1 MPTTPTKIVFLIDEQ
16 SLVNSFVQIDNL
28 KIFIMRTL
36 LFYYTQHKR
45 QQILWGYRFFSTQT
59 RYPTDS
65 IRHFYTMTEE
75 SFNAIESEYEKRNR
89 DRPKQTVLGTP
100 IMRIKQ
106 VLKEVIGDFQW
117 ENTDLCTPEPTK
129 NYIFLLTA
137 CPCSGK
143 DLTRFFISPH
153 QDVQDLLPFQIPQYF
168 QQTKDELCSTLLQT
182 YTQHHLSLSL
192 VDTDWKC
199 PHSNPNEQM
208 VSRMIHQGFI
218 SCFEPFKGKYILFQT
233 LVRNNAIYGHSFI
246 SEFVNILPSDQSC
259 VSSASIPMWKGPFKT
274 KLGKIIGNFAVY
286 PALRNG
292 EYQTSTLAYISEIR
306 TMNIVHASQF
316 SISWLLKNDPA
327 ESDTDYK
334 LTCEEDESPNL
345 FNILLDELY
354 ATQSILIAELIPMSG
369 YHDLNRKVCI
379 EPFSRSSAS
388 MRFLNIDDVPQ
399 DVNLTDVA
407 VDDDYPIGT
416 YLAGTRLQVELPEAP
431 LPPEDRSYQLN
442 MKVPS
447 FIKNNLNQP
456 KISTDEQEKKPVR
469 LQKKEESA
477 ERVIQLPT
485 DVSMFGKT
493 LKKLY
498 LEALYT
504 QKVVLPSYK
513 FRKSC

>member
-1 MPTTPTKIVFLIDEQ
+1 
-16 SLVNSFVQIDNL
+16 
-28 KIFIMRTL
+28 MRTL

-65 IRHFYTMTEE
+65 IRHFYTMTED
-75 SFNAIESEYEKRNR
+75 SFNAIDNEYEKRNR

-106 VLKEVIGDFQW
+106 VLKEVIGDYQW

-137 CPCSGK
+137 CPSSGN
-143 DLTRFFISPH
+143 DLTKFFISPH
-153 QDVQDLLPFQIPQYF
+153 QDDLAPQDLLPFQIPQYF
-168 QQTKDELCSTLLQT
+168 QQTKDELCSILLQT
-182 YTQHHLSLSL
+182 YTQRHLSLSL
-192 VDTDWKC
+192 VDTDLKC
-199 PHSNPNEQM
+199 PHSNPSEQM
-208 VSRMIHQGFI
+208 LSRTIRQGFI
-218 SCFEPFKGKYILFQT
+218 SCFEPFHGNYILFQSV
-233 LVRNNAIYGHSFI
+233 VRNNAIYGHSFI

-274 KLGKIIGNFAVY
+274 KLGKSIGNFAVY

-306 TMNIVHASQF
+306 TISIVHASQF
-316 SISWLLKNDPA
+316 SISWLLKHDSA

-334 LTCEEDESPNL
+334 LTCEEGESSNL

-354 ATQSILIAELIPMSG
+354 ATQSILIAELIPMNG
-369 YHDLNRKVCI
+369 YDDLNRKVCI
-379 EPFSRSSAS
+379 EPFSRTSAS
-388 MRFLNIDDVPQ
+388 MRFLNITHIPQ
-399 DVNLTDVA
+399 DVSLTDVA

-416 YLAGTRLQVELPEAP
+416 HLAGTRLQIELPEAP

-447 FIKNNLNQP
+447 FIETKINQP
-456 KISTDEQEKKPVR
+456 KISTNQQGKKPIR
-469 LQKKEESA
+469 SQESEESI
-477 ERVIQLPT
+477 ERVIQLPSN
-485 DVSMFGKT
+485 VNMFGKE

-498 LEALYT
+498 LETLYT
-504 QKVVLPSYK
+504 QKVNSVRSRISKGILK
-513 FRKSC
+513 RVIGHNG

>member
-1 MPTTPTKIVFLIDEQ
+1 
-16 SLVNSFVQIDNL
+16 
-28 KIFIMRTL
+28 
-36 LFYYTQHKR
+36 
-45 QQILWGYRFFSTQT
+45 
-59 RYPTDS
+59 
-65 IRHFYTMTEE
+65 MTED
-75 SFNAIESEYEKRNR
+75 SFNAIDNDYEKRNR

-117 ENTDLCTPEPTK
+117 ENTDLCTLEPTK

-137 CPCSGK
+137 CPCNGK
-143 DLTRFFISPH
+143 DLTSFFITPH
-153 QDVQDLLPFQIPQYF
+153 QDDHAPQDLLPYQIPQYF

-182 YTQHHLSLSL
+182 YTQRHLSLSL
-192 VDTDWKC
+192 VDTDLKC
-199 PHSNPNEQM
+199 PHSNPSEQM
-208 VSRMIHQGFI
+208 LSRMIRQGFM
-218 SCFEPFKGKYILFQT
+218 SCFEPFHGNYILFQSF
-233 LVRNNAIYGHSFI
+233 VRNNAIYGHSFI
-246 SEFVNILPSDQSC
+246 SEFVNILPSDQPC
-259 VSSASIPMWKGPFKT
+259 VLSSTSIPMWKGPFKT
-274 KLGKIIGNFAVY
+274 KLGKSIGNFAIY

-306 TMNIVHASQF
+306 TTSIVHASQF

-334 LTCEEDESPNL
+334 LTCEEGESPNL

-354 ATQSILIAELIPMSG
+354 STQSILIAELVPMNG
-369 YHDLNRKVCI
+369 YDDLNRKVCI

-388 MRFLNIDDVPQ
+388 MRFLNIVHVPH

-407 VDDDYPIGT
+407 VDDDYPIGPH
-416 YLAGTRLQVELPEAP
+416 LAGTKLQIELPEAP

-456 KISTDEQEKKPVR
+456 KNIQEKKPMGS
-469 LQKKEESA
+469 QKSEESI
-477 ERVIQLPT
+477 ERIVQLPT
-485 DVSMFGKT
+485 DVNMFGKE

-498 LEALYT
+498 LETLYT
-504 QKVVLPSYK
+504 QKVNAIILILTSIL
-513 FRKSC
+513 KSIIVGYDG